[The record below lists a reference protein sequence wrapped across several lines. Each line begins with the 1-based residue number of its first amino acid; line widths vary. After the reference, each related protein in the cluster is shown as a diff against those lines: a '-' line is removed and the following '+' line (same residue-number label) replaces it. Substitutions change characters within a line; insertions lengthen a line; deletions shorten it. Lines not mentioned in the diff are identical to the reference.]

1 LQRGDKGNAQV
12 IAEVRP
18 RSADILAR
26 LYDAEKFL
34 KKLVF
39 DLEISPVII
48 PVALPRPGPGHPD
61 GFVSLHHLAEPSRSL
76 GIVRMTVRVTSVC
89 QNPEPAADILPT
101 GSG

>member
-1 LQRGDKGNAQV
+1 LAIRAEVPMTVKHLAGAGAVWTGLDPGHFNDRFQPLQRGDKGNAQV

-48 PVALPRPGPGHPD
+48 PVALPRP
-61 GFVSLHHLAEPSRSL
+61 
-76 GIVRMTVRVTSVC
+76 
-89 QNPEPAADILPT
+89 
-101 GSG
+101 